1 MPIAYRCDPR
11 RRLVVNVYDG
21 DVSFEEWRAH
31 IAGILEDPAWRATTK
46 SLSDMS
52 QARLTPLTDEH
63 RAEMFDLFATQL
75 LRAAG
80 RPMAI
85 IGGASPG
92 TERDVERDAIARL
105 GARPIVFTSLTTA
118 CIWLSVDEPVVAA
131 VVAELRAALRR
142 V

>member
-11 RRLVVNVYDG
+11 QRLIIDVYDG
-21 DVSFEEWRAH
+21 DVSFEEWRDH
-31 IAGILEDPAWRATTK
+31 IAGILDDPAWRATTK

-52 QARLTPLTDEH
+52 QARLAPLTDEQ
-63 RAEMFDLFATQL
+63 RSEMHALFATQL

-85 IGGASPG
+85 IGGGSPT
-92 TERDVERDAIARL
+92 TERAIERDAIARL
-105 GARPIVFTSLTTA
+105 GARLIVFTSLTTA
-118 CIWLSVDEPVVAA
+118 CIWLSVDEPPVAA
-131 VVAELRAALRR
+131 MIAELRDALRS